1 MNNKRLSLLL
11 FLIIVFVSIMSVNA
25 ADAGNSSNSNFHK
38 IQIDSNTQNTI
49 DNNTNYYK
57 SNDNLNKNDNINL

>member
-1 MNNKRLSLLL
+1 
-11 FLIIVFVSIMSVNA
+11 MSVSA

-57 SNDNLNKNDNINL
+57 SNDNLNKKMIILI